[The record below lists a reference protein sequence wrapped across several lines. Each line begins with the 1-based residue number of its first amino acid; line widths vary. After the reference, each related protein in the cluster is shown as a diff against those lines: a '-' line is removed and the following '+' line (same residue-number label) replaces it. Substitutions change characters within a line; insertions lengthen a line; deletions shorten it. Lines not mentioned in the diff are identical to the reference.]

1 MENLVSSW
9 AKNVDTLTENYVMPP
24 SKRPSEHVS
33 IASSIPVIDLAK
45 ASSSTINHAG
55 LVQELLNASQEFG
68 IFQIINHGV
77 FEKLMD
83 DLMDLFKELFDMS
96 VEEEEELC
104 SGGSSKTCKLYEVE
118 YEDVGADRCRTGSRI
133 GERVVQKPSPDGK
146 PLPALSRP
154 KSAMGVPPHCD
165 PNIVTFIQQQV
176 YGLEI
181 LKDGHWIGVHSLP
194 YAFVVILGYQL
205 QVFLLFVP
213 ICRVLEILNQK
224 MTSNSQVND
233 DATTVAATNVAIT
246 SHTSTLQAMA
256 LAEKPKKFMSVYFK
270 RLQQKMFFYLTNL
283 CLQRFTSEEA
293 PEVPEGTSDQEKFV
307 VIEAWKHF
315 DFL

>member
-9 AKNVDTLTENYVMPP
+9 AKNVDTLTENYY
-24 SKRPSEHVS
+24 
-33 IASSIPVIDLAK
+33 PVIDLAK

-83 DLMDLFKELFDMS
+83 DLMDLFKKLFDMS
-96 VEEEEELC
+96 VEEKEELC

-118 YEDVGADRCRTGSRI
+118 YEDVGADRCRTGS
-133 GERVVQKPSPDGK
+133 K

-165 PNIVTFIQQQV
+165 PNIVTFTQQQV

-181 LKDGHWIGVHSLP
+181 LKDGHWIGVHSLS
-194 YAFVVILGYQL
+194 YAFVVILGTFVAPPGDYIVEPMKAPVNGDSPARFWAFKFKEFLDDFVQKDSQKTLDAYKL
-205 QVFLLFVP
+205 QP
-213 ICRVLEILNQK
+213 
-224 MTSNSQVND
+224 
-233 DATTVAATNVAIT
+233 
-246 SHTSTLQAMA
+246 
-256 LAEKPKKFMSVYFK
+256 
-270 RLQQKMFFYLTNL
+270 
-283 CLQRFTSEEA
+283 
-293 PEVPEGTSDQEKFV
+293 
-307 VIEAWKHF
+307 
-315 DFL
+315 

>member
-96 VEEEEELC
+96 VEEKEELC
-104 SGGSSKTCKLYEVE
+104 SGGSSKTCKLYVNIVE

-133 GERVVQKPSPDGK
+133 RERVVQKPSPDGK

-154 KSAMGVPPHCD
+154 KSAMGVPPHCN

-194 YAFVVILGYQL
+194 YTFVVILGYQL
-205 QVFLLFVP
+205 QSTFVAPPGDYIVEPMKAPVNGDSPARFWAFKFKEFLDDFV
-213 ICRVLEILNQK
+213 QK
-224 MTSNSQVND
+224 DSQKTL
-233 DATTVAATNVAIT
+233 DAYK
-246 SHTSTLQAMA
+246 LQ
-256 LAEKPKKFMSVYFK
+256 P
-270 RLQQKMFFYLTNL
+270 
-283 CLQRFTSEEA
+283 
-293 PEVPEGTSDQEKFV
+293 
-307 VIEAWKHF
+307 
-315 DFL
+315 

>member
-96 VEEEEELC
+96 VEEKEELC

-118 YEDVGADRCRTGSRI
+118 YEDVGADRYRTGSRI

-181 LKDGHWIGVHSLP
+181 LKDGTFVAPPGDYIVEPMKAPVNGDSPARFW
-194 YAFVVILGYQL
+194 AFKFKEFLDDFVQKDSQKTLDAYKL
-205 QVFLLFVP
+205 QP
-213 ICRVLEILNQK
+213 
-224 MTSNSQVND
+224 
-233 DATTVAATNVAIT
+233 
-246 SHTSTLQAMA
+246 
-256 LAEKPKKFMSVYFK
+256 
-270 RLQQKMFFYLTNL
+270 
-283 CLQRFTSEEA
+283 
-293 PEVPEGTSDQEKFV
+293 
-307 VIEAWKHF
+307 
-315 DFL
+315 

>member
-9 AKNVDTLTENYVMPP
+9 AKNVDTLPENYVMPP

-96 VEEEEELC
+96 VEEKEKLC
-104 SGGSSKTCKLYEVE
+104 SGGSSKTCKL
-118 YEDVGADRCRTGSRI
+118 TGNRI

-154 KSAMGVPPHCD
+154 KSAIGTFVAPPGD
-165 PNIVTFIQQQV
+165 YIVEPMKAPVNGDSRAFKFKEFLDDFVQ
-176 YGLEI
+176 
-181 LKDGHWIGVHSLP
+181 KDSQKTLDA
-194 YAFVVILGYQL
+194 YKL
-205 QVFLLFVP
+205 QP
-213 ICRVLEILNQK
+213 
-224 MTSNSQVND
+224 
-233 DATTVAATNVAIT
+233 
-246 SHTSTLQAMA
+246 
-256 LAEKPKKFMSVYFK
+256 
-270 RLQQKMFFYLTNL
+270 
-283 CLQRFTSEEA
+283 
-293 PEVPEGTSDQEKFV
+293 
-307 VIEAWKHF
+307 
-315 DFL
+315 

>member
-96 VEEEEELC
+96 VEEKEELC
-104 SGGSSKTCKLYEVE
+104 SGGSSKTCKLELVE
-118 YEDVGADRCRTGSRI
+118 TYSTETRKLSMRMLELIGTGL
-133 GERVVQKPSPDGK
+133 GVELGK
-146 PLPALSRP
+146 ELCKSQAL
-154 KSAMGVPPHCD
+154 M
-165 PNIVTFIQQQV
+165 QV

-205 QVFLLFVP
+205 QVTCTFVAPPGDYIVEPMKAPVNGDSPARFWAFKFKEFLDDFV
-213 ICRVLEILNQK
+213 QK
-224 MTSNSQVND
+224 DSQKTL
-233 DATTVAATNVAIT
+233 DAYK
-246 SHTSTLQAMA
+246 LQ
-256 LAEKPKKFMSVYFK
+256 P
-270 RLQQKMFFYLTNL
+270 
-283 CLQRFTSEEA
+283 
-293 PEVPEGTSDQEKFV
+293 
-307 VIEAWKHF
+307 
-315 DFL
+315 